1 MMEPLII
8 ESTGSPLAQEPFEI
22 VERKGLG
29 HPDTICDAVME
40 SVAVH
45 LAQAYLKICGRVLHF
60 NADKGML
67 VAGQVACRF
76 GGGSVLAP
84 MRLVMGDRATFE
96 WKHKRIPVKE
106 IAEQAA
112 YKWFKRHLPRIKP
125 LKDLECQVELK
136 PASEELRSVTDRPH
150 EAVANDT
157 SATVGYAPFTPTER
171 LVFQIEQ
178 FLNSRSFK
186 KEFPDTGEDVK
197 VLAVRRV
204 RDLDVTVA
212 MPFLAPLIRNVS
224 HYFKRKVLAERALT
238 DFVTRMVGD
247 RFSPRLFLNVLDQR
261 GAGEAGTYL
270 TLLGTSAEA
279 GDSGEVGRG
288 NRVCGIISLRRP
300 ASAEAAPG
308 KNPVAHVGKIYNVLA
323 QVLAENIH
331 KNVRGLLDV
340 TVWITSQ
347 IGRPI
352 SLPQSVVVEVIP
364 ASGTK
369 LAAVRPQIQREV
381 QLAFARMRTFCNG
394 LTRGLYRVC

>member
-1 MMEPLII
+1 MIEPLII
-8 ESTGSPLAQEPFEI
+8 ESSRPPLAQEPFEI

-45 LAQAYLKICGRVLHF
+45 LAKAYLKTCGRVLHF

-96 WKHKRIPVKE
+96 WRHKRIPVKE
-106 IAEQAA
+106 IAERAA
-112 YKWFKRHLPRIKP
+112 YAWFKRHLPRIKP
-125 LKDLECQVELK
+125 LKDLDCQVELK
-136 PASEELRSVTDRPH
+136 PASEELQSVTGRSR

-171 LVFQIEQ
+171 LVLDIER

-186 KEFPDTGEDVK
+186 HEFPDTGEDVK
-197 VLAVRRV
+197 VLAVRREKE
-204 RDLDVTVA
+204 LDVTIA
-212 MPFLAPLIRNVS
+212 MPFLAPLIRS
-224 HYFKRKVLAERALT
+224 ESEYFKRRALVERALT
-238 DFVTRMVGD
+238 RYVTRKSRTACFPHV
-247 RFSPRLFLNVLDQR
+247 FLNVLDQR

-323 QVLAENIH
+323 QVLAEHLH
-331 KNVRGLLDV
+331 KNVRGLSDV
-340 TVWITSQ
+340 TVWMTSQ
-347 IGRPI
+347 IGQPI
-352 SLPQSVVVEVIP
+352 SSPQSVVVELIP
-364 ASGTK
+364 ASGTT
-369 LAAVRPQIQREV
+369 LAAMRPQIQREI
-381 QLAFARMRTFCNG
+381 QLALAHMKSFCKE
-394 LTRGLYRVC
+394 LTQGLYPVC